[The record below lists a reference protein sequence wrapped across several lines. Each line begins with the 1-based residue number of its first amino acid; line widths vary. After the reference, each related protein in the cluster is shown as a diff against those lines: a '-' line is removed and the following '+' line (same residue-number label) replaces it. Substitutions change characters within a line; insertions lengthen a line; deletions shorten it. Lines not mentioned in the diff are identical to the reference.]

1 MKICLISFDFW
12 NYDQHIVETLQKKG
26 IEAHHINIGAYK
38 HRNSRARV
46 KNTLS
51 KIFLKK
57 NLKNINRQELILE
70 KLKNLGKQD
79 KILVINPEAI
89 EREYHLEIRK
99 FTDEYIAYLYDST
112 VRNPVSEVIDLFD
125 SVFSFDKKDIEKYGF
140 KETSNYNY
148 LAQKNPEPQ
157 NIKYDLFYLGSYD
170 ERINLLYEI
179 SKKMDDF
186 GLKSRFVIVGKKTWK
201 KNLPF
206 SDDNSNFVFTSKRIP
221 HAEIPNYYE
230 TSKVILDLVRE
241 HQSGLSFRIFEAMAL
256 NRKIITANP
265 YVKQYDF
272 YNPNNILVLNEDLS
286 NLDKAFFE
294 TDYEPIPEEI
304 YKKYTLENWVKAVF
318 RLPL

>member
-12 NYDQHIVETLQKKG
+12 NYDQHIVETLRKKG

-38 HRNSRARV
+38 HRNSGARV
-46 KNTLS
+46 KNAMS

-70 KLKNLGKQD
+70 KLKKLGKQD

-89 EREYHLEIRK
+89 GRKYHLEIRK

-112 VRNPVSEVIDLFD
+112 LRNPVDKVIDLFD

-148 LAQKNPEPQ
+148 LAQKHPDPQ
-157 NIKYDLFYLGSYD
+157 HIKYDLFYLGSYD
-170 ERINLLYEI
+170 ERINLLYDI
-179 SKKMDDF
+179 SKKMDAF

-206 SDDNSNFVFTSKRIP
+206 NEENSNFVFTSKRIP
-221 HAEIPNYYE
+221 HSEIPKYYE

-256 NRKIITANP
+256 NRKIITANQ
-265 YVKQYDF
+265 YVKHYDF

-286 NLDKAFFE
+286 NLEKTFFE
-294 TDYEPIPEEI
+294 TDYETIPEEI
-304 YKKYTLENWVKAVF
+304 YRKYTLENWVNTVF
-318 RLPL
+318 RLSL